1 MRRGLVAVLLAL
13 LCGACGGDGST
24 MTPASPT
31 PSASPHADLPEPL
44 ETELAAIR
52 ADPLNSVGYGEKAF
66 TPYEPNEAHGLMAYR
81 DAAVTRRLLAEIEAS
96 EDRVLKLALLHVLG
110 KRADDTVDAA
120 LLTALKDPE
129 LTATAAYLL
138 GRAGFKGYP
147 KRPRGDL
154 DAIRTALRRH
164 LDDDTPF
171 EDPFQRSTFRTG
183 DFALAAYL
191 RLTGPSEFTFDAA
204 DTASVIGYTLPS
216 FSEGERRA
224 LVAQANRHR

>member
-1 MRRGLVAVLLAL
+1 MRRLVAVLLAL
-13 LCGACGGDGST
+13 VCGGDSST

-31 PSASPHADLPEPL
+31 PLPPNLPEPL

-66 TPYEPNEAHGLMAYR
+66 TPYEPNEAHALISYR
-81 DAAVTRRLLAEIEAS
+81 DPAVTRRLLAEIKAS

-110 KRADDTVDAA
+110 KRSDDTVDAA
-120 LLTALKDPE
+120 LLSAFKDPE

-154 DAIRTALRRH
+154 DAIRAALRRH

-171 EDPFQRSTFRTG
+171 DDPFQRSTFRTG

-191 RLTGPSEFTFDAA
+191 RLSGPSHFTFDAP
-204 DTASVIGYTLPS
+204 DTASVVGYTLPN
-216 FSEGERRA
+216 FSEGERA
-224 LVAQANRHR
+224 TLVAQANRHR